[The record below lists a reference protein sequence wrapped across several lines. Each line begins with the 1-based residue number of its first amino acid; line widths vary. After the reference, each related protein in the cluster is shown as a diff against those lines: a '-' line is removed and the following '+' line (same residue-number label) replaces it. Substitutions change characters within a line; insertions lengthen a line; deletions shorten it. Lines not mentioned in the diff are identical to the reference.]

1 MKITMF
7 SDFASYRRALKDGKF
22 GDYPCADLLNNA
34 LRHLLKVD
42 NNHEVDYA
50 ISEIIHCL
58 SKANG
63 YYHDDIVQMLCAKDE
78 KWKNYFLDHQELV
91 R

>member
-1 MKITMF
+1 MKIVIF
-7 SDFASYRRALKDGKF
+7 KDFKSYRQALKDGKF
-22 GDYPCADLLNNA
+22 GYYPCADLLNNA
-34 LRHLLKVD
+34 LRHLLKVEK
-42 NNHEVDYA
+42 NHEVDCA

-63 YYHDDIVQMLCAKDE
+63 YYYDDIVQMLCKDE
-78 KWKNYFLDHQELV
+78 KWQDYFKDYTDLV